1 MSGEGRLLTGPAG
14 ERYRFDPGG
23 FWLELLVTGG
33 PGAHRRHEILHTP
46 DDLAA
51 WLVDSR
57 LAAIAPLAAGDL
69 RIKPMELHDIKRF
82 RDSMWT
88 VARDLAHGR
97 RPVPGALA
105 LINDGAAAS
114 PRPRIDPATG
124 ARAWHT
130 PLSGVQVLGAA
141 AREAIDL
148 ITGPAATRVRECAA
162 PDCHL
167 VFLDTSRPG
176 NRRWC
181 SMERCGNRRKVH
193 AYRSRRQAG

>member
-1 MSGEGRLLTGPAG
+1 MLTGPAG
-14 ERYRFDPGG
+14 EHYRFDPGG

-33 PGAHRRHEILHTP
+33 PGPHRHHEILHTP
-46 DDLAA
+46 DDLAH

-57 LAAIAPLAAGDL
+57 LAATAPLTRDDL
-69 RIKPMELHDIKRF
+69 RIKAMELHDIKRF
-82 RDSMWT
+82 RDSMWA
-88 VARDLAHGR
+88 VASGLAHGR
-97 RPVPGALA
+97 PPTPAQLA
-105 LINDGAAAS
+105 LLNEGAAAS
-114 PRPRIDPATG
+114 PRPRVDVATG

-130 PLSGVQVLGAA
+130 PVTGVQVLGAA

-148 ITGPAATRVRECAA
+148 LTSGAAARIRECAA

-193 AYRSRRQAG
+193 AYRARRQAG